1 MAGCNS
7 ERWTLE
13 ELSSALQNS
22 HKDNKRIV
30 VPMFQRGLRW
40 NEDQKK
46 TFIDSLEKGY
56 PVGTMLFYEQVD
68 TTGKTYILVDGLQR
82 SNCIRGYINN
92 PSEYLTV
99 SSISDDYCQRILDV
113 IGKSK
118 IDSDFINIRK
128 IVLDFIKEQ
137 KTYKNIQYFGVAL
150 GIVKHFGCSYDYI
163 EPLIKV
169 FEEFFQSL
177 QDRYDSIASTV
188 IPVIV
193 YTGDPKNL
201 PDIFDRIN
209 SKGTPLDQYEVFAAS
224 WPVDRKFK
232 TENDEIIEHIINKY
246 ESFREDGYI
255 IHGYS
260 KEAIR
265 NDHMVNAFEYLFGL
279 SKYLANKYSPLGFHL
294 NKKVDEVNPLAYEL
308 INACLNDS
316 NKIATLYNQIYK
328 LDVNLFEKRLEET
341 IDFVLSAVRPV
352 ESFKSNQHNG
362 KNKIFHSK
370 FQIMSMIS
378 TSFKEMYPN
387 GDYTKVADDWNEKK
401 KKLQTNLLQYY
412 IYDIL
417 TAWWSEGGTGKI
429 YAIAK
434 PNRYLSEISAQ
445 SWAITLNTYF
455 EKTLQRVESSKVS
468 TPKSE
473 EYVLLNAIYMNVF
486 TAKDQLS
493 LSKFDIEHIAPKKQM
508 QKLIETCNVPN
519 SGLPI
524 SSIANLCYL
533 PEAANRSKGARN
545 FYQDKKYLK
554 YEDLDEIEKKY
565 SFTSQEDLDWMDMP
579 YSGPDDYSYLKDEY
593 IKYLRT
599 RFAVMKKMFCE
610 SIGIMNVDI
619 DLPES
624 QEIKPTEQ
632 IVLTPDVISLKKDMS
647 SPFLKRFVEL
657 TGKEIVRIKGNTLRS
672 ADGKDGYYIS
682 VSKDYHQGARS
693 KYWFGYRKNTLW
705 QDCEN
710 KYYMF
715 GCETPEN
722 IIILPLN
729 VLESYLDNLN
739 ISTNEDG
746 EIVHWHI
753 VIFKDVNGKM
763 TMLLSHPE
771 LQEIDITEYL
781 LK

>member
-1 MAGCNS
+1 MAGCNT
-7 ERWTLE
+7 ERWTLD

-40 NEDQKK
+40 NDDQKK

-68 TTGKTYILVDGLQR
+68 SSGKTYILVDGLQR

-99 SSISDDYCQRILDV
+99 SSISDDYCQRILEV
-113 IGKSK
+113 IGKK
-118 IDSDFINIRK
+118 KEDSDFINIRK
-128 IVLDFIKEQ
+128 IVLDFIKTQ
-137 KTYKNIQYFGVAL
+137 KTYKNIQYYGAAL
-150 GIVKHFGCSYDYI
+150 GIAEHFDCGHDYI
-163 EPLIKV
+163 GSLIKV
-169 FEEFFQSL
+169 FEEFFQDL
-177 QDRYDSIASTV
+177 QDRYDTIANTV

-224 WPVDRKFK
+224 WPVDKKFK
-232 TENDEIIEHIINKY
+232 IENGEIIEHVVSKY
-246 ESFREDGYI
+246 ESFKKDGYI

-294 NKKVDEVNPLAYEL
+294 NKQVDEVNPLAFEL

-316 NKIATLYNQIYK
+316 NKIATLYNQIYC
-328 LDVNLFEKRLEET
+328 LDVNLFEKRLEDT
-341 IDFVLSAVRPV
+341 IEFVLSTVRPI

-362 KNKIFHSK
+362 KSKIFHSK

-387 GDYTKVADDWNEKK
+387 GDYSKTADDWNEKK
-401 KKLQTNLLQYY
+401 KILQTNLLQYY

-417 TAWWSEGGTGKI
+417 MDWWSEGGTGKI
-429 YAIAK
+429 YTVAK
-434 PNRYLSEISAQ
+434 PNRYLNEISAQ
-445 SWAITLNTYF
+445 SWAITLNTFF
-455 EKTLQRVESSKVS
+455 EKTLQRVESGKVA
-468 TPKSE
+468 PPRSE
-473 EYVLLNAIYMNVF
+473 DYVLLNAIYMDVF

-508 QKLIETCNVPN
+508 QNLIETCNVLN

-533 PEAANRSKGARN
+533 PEAANRSKGAKN

-554 YEDLDEIEKKY
+554 SENLEEIEKKY
-565 SFTSQEDLDWMDMP
+565 SFTSREDLDWMDMP
-579 YSGPDDYSYLKDEY
+579 YSGPDDYSFLKEEY
-593 IKYLRT
+593 IKFLRG
-599 RFAVMKKMFCE
+599 RFNVMKEMFCK
-610 SIGIMNVDI
+610 SLGINNVDVE
-619 DLPES
+619 LPDS
-624 QEIKPTEQ
+624 LPTFNKEQ
-632 IVLTPDVISLKKDMS
+632 TILTPETLISRKDMP
-647 SPFLKRFVEL
+647 SPFLKRFIET

-672 ADGKDGYYIS
+672 SDGKDGYFIS
-682 VSKDYHQGARS
+682 VSKDYHQGDRS
-693 KYWFGYRKNTLW
+693 KYWFGYRKNSLL
-705 QDCEN
+705 DDFEN
-710 KYYMF
+710 IYYLF
-715 GCETPEN
+715 GCETPDN
-722 IIILPLN
+722 LIMMPLN

-746 EIVHWHI
+746 EIDHWHV

-763 TMLLSHPE
+763 TMLLSKPE
-771 LQEIDITEYL
+771 LQEIDISQFL